1 MLTVGCAVMVSSRDR
16 STLEVVVAL
25 VGVALTP
32 TVRAVI
38 ASAVAT
44 STHPGRLSILGEL
57 SGTVL
62 EVPVPELLTVDD
74 HVLAVATPGDRFTIL
89 VRGLCDVGTSVATSI
104 VAELC
109 AAAHRQDCNAAAFAT
124 TSRDG
129 AAAGCRELEWIS
141 QH

>member
-1 MLTVGCAVMVSSRDR
+1 M
-16 STLEVVVAL
+16 AL

-62 EVPVPELLTVDD
+62 EVPVPELLTVGD

-109 AAAHRQDCNAAAFAT
+109 AGAHRQDVNAAALQRPVAMV
-124 TSRDG
+124 RRPG
-129 AAAGCRELEWIS
+129 AESWSGSASIDEVLRFQLGLAVAEPVVDE
-141 QH
+141 